1 MNIDDKL
8 EELFIDLPE
17 LAVDAGHTLAALQ
30 VGKLLYVAGALPF
43 SEGRIQF
50 PGRVGVEVRLDNA
63 KMAARMA
70 AICVLAAAK
79 RELGN
84 LKSIRRVVRLDASVA
99 CGVDFKEHAKVV
111 DGASELFTQV
121 FGSNGKHVRSL
132 TGASSLP
139 QNACV
144 EISVVFEI
152 K

>member
-17 LAVDAGHTLAALQ
+17 LAADVGHTLSAVQ
-30 VGKLLYVAGALPF
+30 SGKLLYVAGAIPF
-43 SEGRIQF
+43 SEGRVQF
-50 PGRVGVEVRLDNA
+50 PGRVGVEVRADNA

-70 AICVLAAAK
+70 AICVLSAAK

-84 LKSIRRVVRLDASVA
+84 FKSIRRVVHVYGFVA
-99 CGVDFKEHAKVV
+99 CGADFKDHAKVV
-111 DGASELFTQV
+111 DGASELFTQI
-121 FGSNGKHVRSL
+121 FGPSGKHVRSL
-132 TGASSLP
+132 IGASSLP